1 MTGKVRVMKR
11 TKAANVVKG
20 VGIAM
25 AIGGATAWVGS
36 TMMETSKMGSIKKSA
51 SKAMK
56 SVSNFMESM

>member
-1 MTGKVRVMKR
+1 MTGKVRVMKKTR
-11 TKAANVVKG
+11 AANVVKG

-36 TMMETSKMGSIKKSA
+36 TMMGTSKMGSIKKSA

-56 SVSNFMESM
+56 SVSNFVESM